1 MLSLLPTDQNKKR
14 KLPRVDVQMV
24 QKSMDQTSSAVSV
37 LLATSPLIS
46 QNDKEQILTHTK
58 ALNRILKDLAARS
71 ASISEAIQPLDVGS
85 SDESMKRYLTDEKD
99 TLTGI
104 VTSTL
109 NIAGKLRANNRM
121 SEAQYQKVIRYY
133 KALLQINDAI
143 EGKLARATSL

>member
-24 QKSMDQTSSAVSV
+24 QKSMAQTSSGLSV
-37 LLATSPLIS
+37 LLATSPLFS
-46 QNDKEQILTHTK
+46 QHDKEQILTHTK
-58 ALNRILKDLAARS
+58 ALTTILKDLAARS
-71 ASISEAIQPLDVGS
+71 ASIREGIQPLDVDS
-85 SDESMKRYLTDEKD
+85 SDESMKRYMADEKD

-121 SEAQYQKVIRYY
+121 SEEQYQKVVRYY
-133 KALLQINDAI
+133 KAILQMNDAI
-143 EGKLARATSL
+143 AFKLERATQ

>member
-1 MLSLLPTDQNKKR
+1 MLSSLPSNQNKKR
-14 KLPRVDVQMV
+14 KLPPVDVQMV
-24 QKSMDQTSSAVSV
+24 QKSMAQTSSALSV

-46 QNDKEQILTHTK
+46 QHDKEQILTHTK
-58 ALNRILKDLAARS
+58 ALVAILKDLAARS

-121 SEAQYQKVIRYY
+121 TEAQYQKVVRYY
-133 KALLQINDAI
+133 KALLQMNDAI
-143 EGKLARATSL
+143 ARKLEIATK